1 MISVTLRFD
10 YPEFDGIDNDD
21 ENAINDLISEMAP
34 DEILANAQ
42 DAGKV
47 VNVDVEVY

>member
-10 YPEFDGIDNDD
+10 YPDFDGVNDVND
-21 ENAINDLISEMAP
+21 INNLLTEMSP

-42 DAGKV
+42 DAGEV
-47 VNVDVEVY
+47 VSMEVRVH

>member
-1 MISVTLRFD
+1 MISVTFRFD
-10 YPEFDGIDNDD
+10 YPEFDGIDD
-21 ENAINDLISEMAP
+21 ENEINDLISEMAP

>member
-10 YPEFDGIDNDD
+10 YPEFDGIDD
-21 ENAINDLISEMAP
+21 ENEITSLLSEMAP

-42 DAGKV
+42 DAG
-47 VNVDVEVY
+47 NPINMDVEVY